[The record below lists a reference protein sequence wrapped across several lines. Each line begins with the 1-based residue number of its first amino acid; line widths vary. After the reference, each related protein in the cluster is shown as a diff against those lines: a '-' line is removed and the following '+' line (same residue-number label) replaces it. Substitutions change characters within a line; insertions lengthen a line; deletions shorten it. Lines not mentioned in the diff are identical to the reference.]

1 MTISLIKVKN
11 DIQLKNLIK
20 KYVCINLHSKRK
32 ELLCMGIHYFL
43 EVLGGKRDMIQMFL
57 SGMFFISFNNLIKI
71 ILLPGNIIAIYNNNV
86 NDLTF
91 ISSLAIIWI
100 FFIINE
106 LIFNSIYEM
115 RIVMSFG
122 VFFMLLGLII

>member
-1 MTISLIKVKN
+1 
-11 DIQLKNLIK
+11 
-20 KYVCINLHSKRK
+20 
-32 ELLCMGIHYFL
+32 MGIHYFL

>member
-1 MTISLIKVKN
+1 
-11 DIQLKNLIK
+11 
-20 KYVCINLHSKRK
+20 
-32 ELLCMGIHYFL
+32 MGIHYFL
-43 EVLGGKRDMIQMFL
+43 EVLGSKRDMIQLFL

-71 ILLPGNIIAIYNNNV
+71 ILLPGDIIAIYNNNV

-100 FFIINE
+100 FSIINE

>member
-1 MTISLIKVKN
+1 M
-11 DIQLKNLIK
+11 
-20 KYVCINLHSKRK
+20 R
-32 ELLCMGIHYFL
+32 IHYFL

-71 ILLPGNIIAIYNNNV
+71 ILLPGDIIAIYNNNV
-86 NDLTF
+86 NDLTLL
-91 ISSLAIIWI
+91 SSLAIIWVFSI
-100 FFIINE
+100 VNE
-106 LIFNSIYEM
+106 LIFNSINEM